1 MNVPLAVEGQSRF
14 GTLFPNLSA
23 SIGAVEEELA
33 NIRRER
39 EAANAQPTSPPTRQ
53 R

>member
-39 EAANAQPTSPPTRQ
+39 EAANARPASPPTRQ